1 MTHHSSH
8 DSLDGWDWERIPAN
22 VDAVLSRWLK
32 TVRKDAPWHAMAA
45 DDAFGYMRRVVSEL
59 LNEACHPS
67 DGRHV
72 LRLSSVARAHGL
84 FRRRQRCD
92 WQMVAAE
99 LDALLGAF
107 EAAMLD
113 AKQPRSLV
121 RDCLVLLQADVQ
133 LVHEFAHIGW
143 DNASG
148 PVTIA

>member
-1 MTHHSSH
+1 VTHHSIQ

-32 TVRKDAPWHAMAA
+32 TIRKNAPWRSMPT
-45 DDAFGYMRRVVSEL
+45 DDALGYMRPVISEL

-72 LRLSSVARAHGL
+72 LRLSGVARAHGL
-84 FRRRQRCD
+84 YRRRQRCN
-92 WQMVAAE
+92 WQAVVAE
-99 LDALLGAF
+99 LDALLVAF

-113 AKQPRSLV
+113 AKQSRSLV
-121 RDCLVLLQADVQ
+121 RDCLVLLQADVR